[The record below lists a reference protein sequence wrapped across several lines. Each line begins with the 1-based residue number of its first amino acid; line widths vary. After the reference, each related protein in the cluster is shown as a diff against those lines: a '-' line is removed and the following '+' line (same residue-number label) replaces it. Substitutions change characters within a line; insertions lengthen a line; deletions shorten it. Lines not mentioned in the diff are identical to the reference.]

1 MADVVRLMPR
11 WTQQDWMS
19 DAACGG
25 QTEHFF
31 PPHGEQ
37 AEARAAR
44 EARAA
49 AICRTCP
56 VILDCRSYAR
66 RHREQGFWGGEN
78 DDQRLE
84 ARRRARAVDA
94 APRHGSVA
102 ASG

>member
-1 MADVVRLMPR
+1 MADVVHLLPR

-19 DAACGG
+19 AAACHGET
-25 QTEHFF
+25 QHFF

-37 AEARAAR
+37 ADARAVR

-56 VILDCRSYAR
+56 VLLTCRDYAR

-84 ARRRARAVDA
+84 ARRRANAGPRLRQRSTA
-94 APRHGSVA
+94 AR
-102 ASG
+102 